1 MTNSEQ
7 LLLHLKTDG
16 WCVLE
21 GVIPAAEVESVRRR
35 VEDTVASQ
43 RDPGASAAHRGIG
56 HLPGIVSYDQSFAPY
71 LADPRVM
78 HLVRTLLGEHPR
90 ISFTTGTINYPGN
103 ERGGWHADWP
113 FNQRNAGHIPAPY
126 PDAVMHLTSLWMLS
140 PFTAENGGT
149 LVVPGSHRSP
159 NNPTGDNGVNPMAP
173 YPTELGVTG
182 TAGSVLLLDSRLWHA
197 TAPNRARE
205 PRVSVVVRYA
215 PWWINLEILRPGSEE
230 RRRLVD
236 ETGAPENEVP
246 SVPGQVFAELP
257 SAVKPLL
264 RHWVE

>member
-21 GVIPAAEVESVRRR
+21 GVVPAAEVESVRRS
-35 VEDTVASQ
+35 VEDTVAAR
-43 RDPGASAAHRGIG
+43 RDPGAAAAHRGIG
-56 HLPGIVSYDQSFAPY
+56 HLPGIVAYNQSFAPY
-71 LADPRVM
+71 LADARVM

-113 FNQRNAGHIPAPY
+113 FNQRNAGRMPAPY

-140 PFTAENGGT
+140 PFTAGNGGT
-149 LVVPGSHRSP
+149 LVVPGSHRSS
-159 NNPTGDNGVNPMAP
+159 NNPTGDNGVDPMAP
-173 YPTELGVTG
+173 YPTEHGVTG
-182 TAGSVLLLDSRLWHA
+182 AAGSVLLLDSRLWHA
-197 TAPNRARE
+197 TAANHSEA

-215 PWWINLEILRPGSEE
+215 PWWLNLEVLRPGSDE
-230 RRRLVD
+230 RRRMVE
-236 ETGAPENEVP
+236 ETGAGENEVP
-246 SVPGQVFAELP
+246 CVPAQVFAELP
-257 SAVKPLL
+257 VAVKPLL